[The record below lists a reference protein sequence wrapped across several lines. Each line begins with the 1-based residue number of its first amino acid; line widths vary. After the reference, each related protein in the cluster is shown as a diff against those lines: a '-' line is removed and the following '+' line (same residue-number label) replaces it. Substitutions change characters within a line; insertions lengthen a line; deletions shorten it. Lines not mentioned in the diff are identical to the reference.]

1 MKSELKHCYDFFFIN
16 IHWFYAKKFS
26 YVHVNRMFLHAVLT
40 HSFVLNLVLRM
51 LEIAFQYFEM
61 SNFSFR
67 TLQNA
72 K

>member
-1 MKSELKHCYDFFFIN
+1 MIFFFIN
-16 IHWFYAKKFS
+16 IYWFYAKQFS
-26 YVHVNRMFLHAVLT
+26 YIHVNRMFLHAVST

-67 TLQNA
+67 TLQIA